1 MSPMQPEAGT
11 MPARTERTPAGSCY
25 IAGGADDETT
35 LRQNT
40 VHHDVYP
47 VSYRVD
53 YLTPACLARCIMA

>member
-35 LRQNT
+35 VRQNT
-40 VHHDVYP
+40 VHHDV
-47 VSYRVD
+47 
-53 YLTPACLARCIMA
+53 